1 MFASEVDLA
10 VRLAAIGAVVGVA
23 AAVAWRRRR
32 APDAPTQP
40 RGSLPAQLNRADFDG
55 ASAPWLVVVFTSATC
70 NTCADVAR
78 KATVLASSQVV
89 VQEVEFARD
98 RALHDRYRI
107 DAVPTLVIA
116 DSRCRDPQLPN
127 SECAGPTA

>member
-1 MFASEVDLA
+1 MFAAEVDLA

-23 AAVAWRRRR
+23 AVVAWRRRR
-32 APDAPTQP
+32 APEAPTQP

-98 RALHDRYRI
+98 RALHDR
-107 DAVPTLVIA
+107 IA
-116 DSRCRDPQLPN
+116 STQCPHW
-127 SECAGPTA
+127 